1 MLKGLSCLLVA
12 VWLLYQPADANA
24 AVLRYCDRQPPPT
37 AAQQDILLRF
47 ASVIKNELENSG
59 QSLALIARSGLDLT
73 RFGMR
78 YSHAGIS
85 LKLSANAPWSV
96 RQLYYECE
104 EDRPKIFDQ
113 GISGFLLGTS
123 DPSIGYIS
131 LLFLPQDRSG
141 PLEQAALDNR
151 QALRLL
157 GSIYSANAYPFA
169 QRYQNCNQW
178 VMEMIAATWGR
189 LLEHDT
195 DTGNG
200 NDTGKGN
207 GNGTGTGI
215 GATSAGTS
223 LRVHAQAWLQS
234 HAYAPAVFDVGNRL
248 LMWLGSM
255 IPWVHSDDHPS
266 PDLEQAIYRVSMPAS
281 IELFVRA
288 QVPDASRVELCHTDR
303 FVVIRRGW
311 QPIAAGCE
319 PAPQDTVIRFD

>member
-1 MLKGLSCLLVA
+1 MLKGLSCLLA
-12 VWLLYQPADANA
+12 SVWLLYQPVDTNA
-24 AVLRYCDRQPPPT
+24 AVLGYCDRQPPPT

-47 ASVIKNELENSG
+47 ASVIKTELENSG
-59 QSLALIARSGLDLT
+59 QSLALISRSGLDLT
-73 RFGMR
+73 RFRMR

-85 LKLSANAPWSV
+85 LKLNANGPWSV

-113 GISGFLLGTS
+113 GMSGFLLGTS

-151 QALRLL
+151 HALRLL

-195 DTGNG
+195 DT
-200 NDTGKGN
+200 
-207 GNGTGTGI
+207 